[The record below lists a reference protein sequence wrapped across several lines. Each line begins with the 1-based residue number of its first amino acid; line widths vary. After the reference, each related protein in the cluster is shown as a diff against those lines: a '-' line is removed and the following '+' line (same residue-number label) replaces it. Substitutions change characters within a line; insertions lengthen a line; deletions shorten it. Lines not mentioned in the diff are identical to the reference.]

1 MRTRVLWSLAA
12 TLVLFS
18 GLRLTAGFD
27 GGPVTVELKSFKFK
41 VPEAMAS
48 LFGLNEDDGK
58 LFYYSNGT
66 AESTFKVDKDG
77 DYEIIIKASC
87 DSALNEKAKFKL
99 SIDGKEV
106 GKETLLTD
114 DAAKEYTLKTE
125 LKAGEH
131 KIAVE
136 YTNDIYK
143 ENEYDRNFYLHGVTV
158 KPAKK

>member
-1 MRTRVLWSLAA
+1 MRTKVLWSIAA
-12 TLVLFS
+12 ALVFFS

-27 GGPVTVELKSFKFK
+27 GGPVTIELKSFKFK
-41 VPEAMAS
+41 VPAEQMT
-48 LFGLNEDDGK
+48 LFGHNEDEGK

-66 AESTFKVDKDG
+66 AESSFKVDKDG
-77 DYEIIIKASC
+77 DYEIVIKASC
-87 DSALNEKAKFKL
+87 DPALNEKAKFKL
-99 SIDGKEV
+99 MVDGKEV
-106 GKETLLTD
+106 GKETLLTAD
-114 DAAKEYTLKTE
+114 DAKDYPLATA